1 MLLPHS
7 LSTIIIIQMFL
18 GKKFAQPKIKAKEPL
33 EQVIKD
39 INLKNLVMRMS
50 KMGLEDEIRKA
61 AAAGK

>member
-1 MLLPHS
+1 
-7 LSTIIIIQMFL
+7 MFL
-18 GKKFAQPKIKAKEPL
+18 GKKFAQPKIKAKEPLPL

-50 KMGLEDEIRKA
+50 KMGLENEIREA